1 MVKQYSQAYYVAKYM
16 KLYSAVFCCIEY
28 GRAAPSRGLPV
39 YKQFPRVLKPI
50 MTKVAEMAARWRC
63 EHTFTDSGRTAFS
76 RFLTWMKRFGWFLAI
91 LNIPMQID
99 ITKSD

>member
-39 YKQFPRVLKPI
+39 YKQFPRILKVGFNC
-50 MTKVAEMAARWRC
+50 MD
-63 EHTFTDSGRTAFS
+63 H
-76 RFLTWMKRFGWFLAI
+76 GWK
-91 LNIPMQID
+91 NII
-99 ITKSD
+99 

>member
-1 MVKQYSQAYYVAKYM
+1 MPYIGPLNTSEGARKSDFDFDYLSQHPN
-16 KLYSAVFCCIEY
+16 
-28 GRAAPSRGLPV
+28 GRAAPSGGLPV

-76 RFLTWMKRFGWFLAI
+76 RFLT
-91 LNIPMQID
+91 
-99 ITKSD
+99 

>member
-1 MVKQYSQAYYVAKYM
+1 MVKRYSQAYYVAKYM

-39 YKQFPRVLKPI
+39 YKQSPRVLKPI

-76 RFLTWMKRFGWFLAI
+76 RFLT
-91 LNIPMQID
+91 
-99 ITKSD
+99 

>member
-1 MVKQYSQAYYVAKYM
+1 MVKQHSQAYYVAKYM

-76 RFLTWMKRFGWFLAI
+76 RFLTQMKRFRMVSGNFKHTYANRYHKI
-91 LNIPMQID
+91 R
-99 ITKSD
+99 